1 MKLPYVYCS
10 TRSSVVAQ
18 FHLLAPPKQM
28 PTIRALNVEVA
39 AHKSGPSLTTVV
51 IAQTPKVGSLTRIH
65 INVQNTL
72 LTIRSAQVHN
82 NHYSSP
88 NPPQT
93 WDQHLSQQVPTPIQQ
108 NHVPELHPSLQLLQN
123 WDQSPPSLLQH
134 PNPPVDPLL
143 QDWNEHSHSPFLP
156 QGPLD
161 LSSEPLSLVQHP
173 GPHLVQSTQLP
184 QNWDEHSQ
192 TTSSLYHPA
201 HNVLAMGHHQPT
213 YTPPDLSSHQAA
225 SAQANPY
232 HPIDEYLAT
241 PWSQISQPIPYVDL
255 QHPTSPI
262 IPGGDFA
269 SLSQPTTSLMEAKS
283 ISMASDSPALPQVQN
298 LKSDAPSGTVPSNLK
313 SGSKV
318 VHGDKRKR
326 SKGERT
332 PARREYER
340 LYRLRERLQKNHGDL
355 KDHKK
360 FLEVEA
366 EIKIWGEKN
375 PYMFGLCQEELKG
388 KHDIWAGLKDQEI
401 DILKLGFMRNFMIKH
416 PRDKDPPDVEQTQRS
431 LMVVEDNKYILD
443 EPFQSKLREELKE
456 WKEKQRLEDP
466 EGLKRFNWNV
476 AARRVALRNAQLD
489 ERQRELL
496 QLVYERDCMWTDQ
509 HGEEFEIVNFNK
521 QAQAAMKILED
532 NKDLRDKKVQE
543 EVEAEFEEWKNKLRT
558 NDPGEFQFVKW
569 KMAKKVAQL
578 NKMFKDKLTEEEKRI
593 LRLAFERGTMLKS
606 RS

>member
-1 MKLPYVYCS
+1 MKLPHVYCS
-10 TRSSVVAQ
+10 TRPSVVAQ

-28 PTIRALNVEVA
+28 PTIRTLNVEVA
-39 AHKSGPSLTTVV
+39 AHKIGSLQTRVV
-51 IAQTPKVGSLTRIH
+51 IARTPK
-65 INVQNTL
+65 
-72 LTIRSAQVHN
+72 
-82 NHYSSP
+82 
-88 NPPQT
+88 T

-192 TTSSLYHPA
+192 TTSSLIHPA
-201 HNVLAMGHHQPT
+201 HNVLAMGQHEPT
-213 YTPPDLSSHQAA
+213 YTPPDLSSHQA
-225 SAQANPY
+225 SSTQANPY

-241 PWSQISQPIPYVDL
+241 PWSQISQPIPYVNL

-262 IPGGDFA
+262 PPTPQAHIPGGNFA

-283 ISMASDSPALPQVQN
+283 ISMASDSPAL
-298 LKSDAPSGTVPSNLK
+298 
-313 SGSKV
+313 
-318 VHGDKRKR
+318 VHGDKRKCP
-326 SKGERT
+326 KGERT

-401 DILKLGFMRNFMIKH
+401 DIWKLGFMRNFMIKH

-456 WKEKQRLEDP
+456 WKEKLRLEDP
-466 EGLKRFNWNV
+466 EGLKKFNWNV

-521 QAQAAMKILED
+521 QAQAAMKILKD

-593 LRLAFERGTMLKS
+593 LRLAYERGTMLKS